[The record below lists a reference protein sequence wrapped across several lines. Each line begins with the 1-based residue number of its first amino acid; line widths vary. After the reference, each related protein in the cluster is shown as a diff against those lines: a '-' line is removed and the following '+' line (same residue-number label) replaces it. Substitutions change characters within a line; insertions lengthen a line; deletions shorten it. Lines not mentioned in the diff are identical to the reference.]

1 MKPREQSFYNTYSG
15 SAGGLRYETK
25 RGVER
30 NDHRIQGFIVFRTRE
45 DIVVQAFIIS
55 GEKINEEKTLKLY
68 ACLIIWGKK
77 QDGDCCR
84 SCKEFT

>member
-1 MKPREQSFYNTYSG
+1 M
-15 SAGGLRYETK
+15 
-25 RGVER
+25 ER

-68 ACLIIWGKK
+68 ACLIIWEKK
-77 QDGDCCR
+77 NKMAAVVEVARNSHKSTKACGIGLFLKKLPTC
-84 SCKEFT
+84 